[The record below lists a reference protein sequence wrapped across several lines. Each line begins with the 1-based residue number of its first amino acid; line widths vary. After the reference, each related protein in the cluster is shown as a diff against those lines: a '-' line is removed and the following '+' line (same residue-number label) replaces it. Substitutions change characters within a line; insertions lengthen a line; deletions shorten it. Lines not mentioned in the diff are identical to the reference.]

1 MQTAHEF
8 FLHEM
13 SDMLDA
19 ERKLVEALGEQ
30 ASESSRPEVKRAFE
44 MHRKQTEG
52 QVERLQ
58 RAFRELGEEPEST
71 ECAGIKG
78 LKEEHDNFKEEDPAE
93 DLLDIFNVGAAR
105 KVERYEISAY
115 ESLIQLAREMR
126 HSSVARLLQQNL
138 KEEQDTLK
146 KLTAMGKKLK
156 PEQLGMGEEEEQTG
170 SSRRRSPQR
179 AASRSGRRRSAA

>member
-30 ASESSRPEVKRAFE
+30 AEESSRPEVKRAFE
-44 MHRKQTEG
+44 MHRRQTQG
-52 QVERLQ
+52 QVERLE
-58 RAFRELGEEPEST
+58 RAFRELGESPEST

-78 LKEEHDNFKEEDPAE
+78 LKEEHDNFKQEDPAE
-93 DLLDIFNVGAAR
+93 DLLDIFNVGAG
-105 KVERYEISAY
+105 KKTERYEITAY
-115 ESLIQLAREMR
+115 ESLIQLAREMG
-126 HSSVARLLQQNL
+126 HSSAVRLLQQNL
-138 KEEQDTLK
+138 REEQQTLK
-146 KLTAMGKKLK
+146 KLTAMSKKLK
-156 PEQLGMGEEEEQTG
+156 PEQMGMGEEEES

-179 AASRSGRRRSAA
+179 SSGSRRRRAA